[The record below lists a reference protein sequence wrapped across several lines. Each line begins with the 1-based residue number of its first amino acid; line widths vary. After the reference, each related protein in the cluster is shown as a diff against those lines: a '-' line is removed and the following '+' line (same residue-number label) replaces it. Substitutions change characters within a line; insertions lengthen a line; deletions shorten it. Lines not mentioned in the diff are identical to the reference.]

1 MIFRKLTWL
10 TPMIPLITI
19 DARITID
26 INTTNFILYIN
37 KTMGAIFCHVKINKQ
52 FIQSRP
58 SITSGNQKWNGAIPI
73 FVKSLE
79 FIINRYVDWR
89 FIFVVILELFIS
101 RIIDI
106 RMIVE
111 AIDCTIKYLIADSA
125 DNMFFWLCISGMMD
139 SRLISNPNH
148 IPSQEYEE
156 IEIIVLIMTVERNR
170 IL

>member
-1 MIFRKLTWL
+1 
-10 TPMIPLITI
+10 
-19 DARITID
+19 
-26 INTTNFILYIN
+26 LYIN
-37 KTMGAIFCHVKINKQ
+37 RTIGAIFCHVKINKQ

-101 RIIDI
+101 RITDI
-106 RMIVE
+106 RIIVE
-111 AIDCTIKYLIADSA
+111 AIDWTIKYLIADSA
-125 DNMFFWLCISGMMD
+125 DSMFFWLCISGIID
-139 SRLISNPNH
+139 SRLISKPNH
-148 IPSQEYEE
+148 IPSQEYDE
-156 IEIIVLIMTVERNR
+156 IEIMVLIMIVDKKR